1 MWKVEDT
8 KGVIRSRK
16 VKDRQYKI
24 SLLSRRIEEFFYNK
38 YVDIKFNAHGAF
50 LK

>member
-1 MWKVEDT
+1 MIYQY
-8 KGVIRSRK
+8 VIFLQ
-16 VKDRQYKI
+16 VHAI

-50 LK
+50 LE